1 MRKVEEV
8 GGESPLFH
16 RAQPQPA
23 LSDDQGKG
31 FEKWRDSTS
40 NSIAE
45 SGGGSQQNHVAT
57 PAVDLGRLRREF
69 R

>member
-1 MRKVEEV
+1 MGKVEEV

-40 NSIAE
+40 NPVTE
-45 SGGGSQQNHVAT
+45 SGGGSQQNHVET
-57 PAVDLGRLRREF
+57 PAVDPGRPRKEF